1 MMSHPATTAADGAVP
16 AAEAFAQAW
25 IEGDVI
31 RLTAACDLPAG
42 TGVTAL
48 VGGVP
53 IGRAVAAAALAA
65 GGRLDLRCGY
75 YPDIGL
81 PAEIRFALDGREDD
95 AAPAV
100 ALTRMGQVIGLVGH
114 GRIEEVELALS
125 DGMIRGTG
133 VNRTNAHKPLQPRL
147 ICRVNGEI
155 LRDVTIDR
163 VTANPGGGVLL
174 AFSVPIEPGDVRE
187 SGAHYEI
194 LTLPDLR
201 LVGARSLAPPLLDA
215 AHETRLAAVEA
226 KMSQMQRRHSLNLAA
241 LREAL
246 ARTEVRHLALID
258 GFAEYMLSLIYDRM
272 AATGNPDRPGPEEAA
287 AIAAFRRLTAELAGA
302 AAPPAPPPRAATVLP
317 PDLALGQGWYGAETT
332 GEGQPH
338 VWMQRVGGVA
348 NPHPRAPVTLVSVL
362 VQTVLVPEALP
373 MAALFDGEPAE
384 VGIFPDPEARPF
396 RVNLRPAGGGAKPV
410 HLIDLVAARAFSP
423 HELSLSPDRRQLSLA
438 VNAVTF
444 HYAGGGGEGEGSV
457 GDDAADGSG

>member
-1 MMSHPATTAADGAVP
+1 MTSHPATTASARAIPP
-16 AAEAFAQAW
+16 AAPAFAQAW
-25 IEGDVI
+25 IDGDVI
-31 RLTAACDLPAG
+31 RLTAARDLDAG

-81 PAEIRFALDGREDD
+81 PADIRFALDGRDDD
-95 AAPAV
+95 AAPPV

-114 GRIEEVELALS
+114 GRIEEVELTLA
-125 DGMIRGTG
+125 DGVIRGTG

-155 LRDVTIDR
+155 LRDVTVDR

-174 AFSVPIEPGDVRE
+174 AFSVPIEAGDVRE
-187 SGAHYEI
+187 SGARYDI
-194 LTLPDLR
+194 LTLPNLQ
-201 LVGARSLAPPLLDA
+201 LVGSRSLAPPLLDA

-226 KMSQMQRRHSLNLAA
+226 RMSQMLRRHSLDLAA
-241 LREAL
+241 LRDTL
-246 ARTEVRHLALID
+246 ARTEARHLALID

-272 AATGNPDRPGPEEAA
+272 AATGSPDRPGPEEAA
-287 AIAAFRRLTAELAGA
+287 AIAAFRQLTAELTGA
-302 AAPPAPPPRAATVLP
+302 AAPAAPPRAATVMP
-317 PDLALGQGWYGAETT
+317 PDLARGQGWYGAETT
-332 GEGQPH
+332 GTGQAY
-338 VWMQRVGGVA
+338 VWMQRLGAVA
-348 NPHPRAPVTLVSVL
+348 NPHPQAPVTLVSVL
-362 VQTVLVPEALP
+362 VQTLLMPEALP
-373 MAALFDGEPAE
+373 LAALFDGEPAE
-384 VGIFPDPEARPF
+384 VSVFPDPEARPF

-423 HELSLSPDRRQLSLA
+423 QDLGLSPDRRQLSLA

-444 HYAGGGGEGEGSV
+444 HYAGGGGGASG
-457 GDDAADGSG
+457 GDGDAAAPG